1 MADSPLVNAEGVIR
15 VTVFSGGTK
24 LADESQLISLS
35 VTRAVNKVPAA
46 RLVFADGDMP
56 NRKFPLSDAETL
68 TPGTAIRITAG
79 YGDDEQ
85 TIFEGIV
92 VKHSIRISG
101 ENEARLLVECR
112 DKTVKMTVGRKNAT
126 YSKMLD
132 SAVIG
137 NLISTAGLTG
147 DVTATST
154 EHTDL
159 VQYYVSDWDFVLS
172 RAEANGLL
180 VIVTDGKLAV
190 KAPDT
195 SGEPTLEVTYGADLI
210 EFDAEI
216 DARTQFSSAS
226 ASTWSP
232 SEQAEQTATA
242 APPQLNQQGNL
253 DAATL
258 AGVIGLAAFQMQ
270 TGAAIESTALDSWAK
285 ALQVKAGLARIRG
298 KMSFQGSA
306 LAKVGALIKLVGVGA
321 RFSGDVFVGAVTHEI
336 EAGHWITTAEFGV
349 SPAWF
354 TEQHDVMAP
363 AAAGLLPG
371 IGGLHVGKVMKLDED
386 PDGQQRVQVSIPV
399 LGSAA
404 QPVWARLLQF
414 YASSTF
420 GAFFVPELADEVVLG
435 FFDNDPT
442 HPVILG
448 SLYSSNRA
456 PPYALAAENNTK
468 AIVTRCKSKIEF
480 DEEKKVIT
488 VMTPAKNKVVLSDQ
502 DQSILLLDQNNNR
515 VELNPG
521 GITLDSPKDI
531 KVKANGTITLDAVG
545 TISITSQADVKS
557 SGLNVLCE
565 GQVGFTGK
573 GSATA
578 ELSASGETVVRGAM
592 VMIN

>member
-1 MADSPLVNAEGVIR
+1 VADSPLLNAEGVIR

-24 LADESQLISLS
+24 LADESQLISVS
-35 VTRAVNKVPAA
+35 VTRAVNRVPAA
-46 RLVFADGDMP
+46 RLVFVDGDMP
-56 NRKFPLSDAETL
+56 NRKFPLSDADTL

-92 VKHSIRISG
+92 VKHSIRIG
-101 ENEARLLVECR
+101 GDNEARLLVECR

-137 NLISTAGLTG
+137 NLISAAGLTG

-159 VQYYVSDWDFVLS
+159 VQYYVSDWDFVVS

-180 VIVTDGKLAV
+180 VIVTDGALSV

-210 EFDAEI
+210 GFEAEI

-242 APPQLNQQGNL
+242 TPPQLNQQGNL
-253 DAATL
+253 DATTL
-258 AGVIGLAAFQMQ
+258 AGVIGLSAYQMQ
-270 TGAAIESTALDSWAK
+270 TGAAIESTALDTWAK
-285 ALQVKAGLARIRG
+285 AQQVKAGLARIRG

-306 LAKVGALIKLVGVGA
+306 QAKVGALITLVGVGA

-336 EAGHWITTAEFGV
+336 EAGQWITTAEFGV
-349 SPAWF
+349 SPTWF

-371 IGGLHVGKVMKLDED
+371 IGGLHVGKVTKLDED

-414 YASSTF
+414 YASNAF

-448 SLYSSNRA
+448 SLYSSNRV
-456 PPYALAAENNTK
+456 PPYTLTAENNTK
-468 AIVTRCKSKIEF
+468 AIVTRCKAKIEF
-480 DEEKKVIT
+480 DDENKIIT

-502 DQSILLLDQNNNR
+502 DKSILLLDQNNNR
-515 VELNPG
+515 AELNPG

-545 TISITSQADVKS
+545 AISITSQADVKS
-557 SGLNVLCE
+557 AGLNVLCE

>member
-15 VTVFSGGTK
+15 VTVYSGGTQ
-24 LADESQLISLS
+24 LADESQLISLT
-35 VTRAVNKVPAA
+35 VTRCVNKVPAA
-46 RLVFADGDMP
+46 RLVFTDGDMP

-68 TPGTAIRITAG
+68 TPGTSIRITAG

-92 VKHSIRISG
+92 VKHSIRIG
-101 ENEARLLVECR
+101 GHNEAHLLVECR
-112 DKTVKMTVGRKNAT
+112 DKAVKMTVGRKNAT

-132 SAVIG
+132 SAVIS
-137 NLISTAGLTG
+137 NLIAAAGLTA
-147 DVTATST
+147 DVTATAT

-159 VQYYVSDWDFVLS
+159 VQYYVSDWDFMLS

-180 VIVTDGKLAV
+180 VIATDGALSV

-195 SGEPTLEVTYGADLI
+195 AGEPTLEVTYGADLVG
-210 EFDAEI
+210 FDAEI

-232 SEQAEQTATA
+232 NDQAEQTATA
-242 APPQLNQQGNL
+242 TPPQLNQQGNL

-258 AGVIGLAAFQMQ
+258 AAVIGLSSYQLQ
-270 TGAAIESTALDSWAK
+270 TGAAIESTALDTWAK
-285 ALQVKAGLARIRG
+285 AQQIKAGLARIRG
-298 KMSFQGSA
+298 KMTFQGSA
-306 LAKVGALIKLVGVGA
+306 KAKVGTLIKLVGVGT

-336 EAGHWITTAEFGV
+336 EAGQWLTTAEFGV
-349 SPAWF
+349 SPSWF

-371 IGGLHVGKVMKLDED
+371 IGGLHVGKVTKLDAD

-399 LGSAA
+399 LGSTA

-414 YASSTF
+414 YASNAF

-448 SLYSSNRA
+448 SLYSSSRA
-456 PPYALAAENNTK
+456 PPYTLTAENNTK
-468 AIVTRCKSKIEF
+468 ALVTRCKAKIEF
-480 DEEKKVIT
+480 DEQNKVIT

-521 GITLDSPKDI
+521 GITLESPKDI

-545 TISITSQADVKS
+545 AINISSQADVKS
-557 SGLNVLCE
+557 AGLNVLCE

>member
-1 MADSPLVNAEGVIR
+1 MPDSPLVNAEGVIR

-24 LADESQLISLS
+24 LADESQLISVS
-35 VTRAVNKVPAA
+35 VTRAVNRVPTA
-46 RLVFADGDMP
+46 RLVFVDGDMP
-56 NRKFPLSDAETL
+56 NRKFPLSDADTL

-79 YGDDEQ
+79 YGDDEE

-92 VKHSIRISG
+92 VKHSIRIG
-101 ENEARLLVECR
+101 GDNEARLLVECR

-137 NLISTAGLTG
+137 NLISAAGLTG

-159 VQYYVSDWDFVLS
+159 VQYYVSDWDFVVS

-180 VIVTDGKLAV
+180 VIVTDGTLSV

-210 EFDAEI
+210 GFEAEI

-226 ASTWSP
+226 ASTWSL

-242 APPQLNQQGNL
+242 TPPQLNQQGNL
-253 DAATL
+253 DATTL
-258 AGVIGLAAFQMQ
+258 AGVIGLSAYQIQ

-306 LAKVGALIKLVGVGA
+306 QAKVGTLIKLVGVGA

-336 EAGHWITTAEFGV
+336 EAGQWVTTAEFGV
-349 SPAWF
+349 SPTWF

-363 AAAGLLPG
+363 PAAGLLPG
-371 IGGLHVGKVMKLDED
+371 IGGLHVGKVTKLDED

-414 YASSTF
+414 YASNAF

-456 PPYALAAENNTK
+456 PPYTLTAENNTK
-468 AIVTRCKSKIEF
+468 AIVTRCKAKIEF
-480 DEEKKVIT
+480 DDENKVIT

-502 DQSILLLDQNNNR
+502 DKSILLLDQNNNR
-515 VELNPG
+515 AELNPS

-545 TISITSQADVKS
+545 AISITSQADVKS
-557 SGLNVLCE
+557 AGLNVLCE

>member
-1 MADSPLVNAEGVIR
+1 VADSPLVNAEGVIR
-15 VTVFSGGTK
+15 VTVFSGGAK
-24 LADESQLISLS
+24 LADESQLISLT
-35 VTRAVNKVPAA
+35 VTRAVNRVPMA
-46 RLVFADGDMP
+46 RLVFVDGDMP
-56 NRKFPLSDAETL
+56 NRKFPLSDAESL
-68 TPGTAIRITAG
+68 TPGTSIRITAG

-85 TIFEGIV
+85 AIFEGIV
-92 VKHSIRISG
+92 IKHSIQIGG

-112 DKTVKMTVGRKNAT
+112 DKVVKMTVGRKNAT

-132 SAVIG
+132 SAVIS
-137 NLISTAGLTG
+137 NLISAAGLTG
-147 DVTATST
+147 DVTATAT

-159 VQYYVSDWDFVLS
+159 VQYYASDWDFVLS

-180 VIVTDGKLAV
+180 VIATDGALTV

-195 SGEPTLEVTYGADLI
+195 SGEPTLEVTYGADLV
-210 EFDAEI
+210 EFEAEI

-232 SEQAEQTATA
+232 SDQTEQTATA
-242 APPQLNQQGNL
+242 TPPKLNQQGNI

-258 AGVIGLAAFQMQ
+258 AGVIGLSAYQIQ
-270 TGAAIESTALDSWAK
+270 SGAAIESTALDTWAK
-285 ALQVKAGLARIRG
+285 ALQMKAGLARIRG
-298 KMSFQGSA
+298 KMRFQGSA
-306 LAKVGALIKLVGVGA
+306 KAKVGALIKLVGVGT
-321 RFSGDVFVGAVTHEI
+321 RFSGDVFIGAVTHEL

-349 SPAWF
+349 SPAWL

-371 IGGLHVGKVMKLDED
+371 IGGLHVGKVTKLDGD

-399 LGSAA
+399 LGSTA

-414 YASSTF
+414 YASNAI
-420 GAFFVPELADEVVLG
+420 GAFFVPELSDEVVLG

-456 PPYALAAENNTK
+456 PPYTLTAENNTK
-468 AIVTRCKSKIEF
+468 ALVTRCKSKIEF
-480 DEEKKVIT
+480 DEENKVIT
-488 VMTPAKNKVVLSDQ
+488 VITPGKNKIVLSDQ

-515 VELNPG
+515 AELNPG

-531 KVKANGTITLDAVG
+531 KVKANGTITLDAIG
-545 TISITSQADVKS
+545 AINISSQADVKS
-557 SGLNVLCE
+557 TGLNVLCE

>member
-1 MADSPLVNAEGVIR
+1 MPDSPLVNAEGVVR
-15 VTVFSGGTK
+15 VTVFSEGSK
-24 LADESQLISLS
+24 LAAETQLISLT
-35 VTRAVNKVPAA
+35 VTRAINRVPTA

-56 NRKFPLSDAETL
+56 NRKFPLSDAGSL
-68 TPGTAIRITAG
+68 IPGTSVRITAG

-85 TIFEGIV
+85 SIFEGIV
-92 VKHSIRISG
+92 IKHSIRIEG
-101 ENEARLLVECR
+101 ENAAHLLVECR
-112 DKTVKMTVGRKNAT
+112 DKAVKMTVGRKNAT

-137 NLISTAGLTG
+137 NLISAAGLTG
-147 DVTATST
+147 DVTSTST

-159 VQYYVSDWDFVLS
+159 VQYYVSDWDFVVS

-180 VIVTDGKLAV
+180 VIATDGTLAV
-190 KAPDT
+190 KPPET
-195 SGEPTLEVTYGADLI
+195 SGEPTLEVTYGEDLI
-210 EFDAEI
+210 GFDAEM
-216 DARTQFSSAS
+216 DARTQFSSAT
-226 ASTWSP
+226 ASSWSP
-232 SEQAEQTATA
+232 GQQTEQTATA
-242 APPQLNQQGNL
+242 TTPKLNAQGNL
-253 DAATL
+253 DSTTL
-258 AGVIGLAAFQMQ
+258 AGVIGLSSFQIQ
-270 TGAAIESTALDSWAK
+270 TGAAIESTALDTWAK

-298 KMSFQGSA
+298 KMRFQGSA
-306 LAKVGALIKLVGVGA
+306 KAKVGGLIKLVGVGT

-349 SPAWF
+349 SPNWF

-363 AAAGLLPG
+363 PAAGLLPG
-371 IGGLHVGKVMKLDED
+371 IGGLHVGKVTQLDSD
-386 PDGQQRVQVSIPV
+386 PDEQQRVQVSIPV

-404 QPVWARLLQF
+404 QPVWARLAQF
-414 YASSTF
+414 YASSAF
-420 GAFFVPELADEVVLG
+420 GAFFVPEVGDEVVLG

-456 PPYALAAENNTK
+456 PPYTLTAENNTK

-480 DEEKKVIT
+480 DEENKVIT
-488 VMTPAKNKVVLSDQ
+488 VMTPGKNKLVLSDQ
-502 DQSILLLDQNNNR
+502 DKSILLLDQNNNR
-515 VELNPG
+515 AELNPD

-531 KVKANGTITLDAVG
+531 KVKANGTITLDAIG
-545 TISITSQADVKS
+545 AITLTSQADVKS

-578 ELSASGETVVRGAM
+578 ELSASGETVVRGAI

>member
-15 VTVFSGGTK
+15 VTVFSGGAK
-24 LADESQLISLS
+24 LADEAQLISLT
-35 VTRAVNKVPAA
+35 VTRAVNRVPTA
-46 RLVFADGDMP
+46 RLIFADGDMP
-56 NRKFPLSDAETL
+56 NRKFPLSDAESL
-68 TPGTAIRITAG
+68 TPGTSIRITAG

-85 TIFEGIV
+85 AIFEGIV
-92 VKHSIRISG
+92 IKHSIQISG
-101 ENEARLLVECR
+101 ENAARLLVECR
-112 DKTVKMTVGRKNAT
+112 DKVVKMTVGRKNAT

-137 NLISTAGLTG
+137 NLISAAGLTG

-154 EHTDL
+154 EHTNL
-159 VQYYVSDWDFVLS
+159 VQYYASDWDFMLS

-180 VIVTDGKLAV
+180 VIATDGALTV

-210 EFDAEI
+210 EFEAEI

-232 SEQAEQTATA
+232 GDQTEQTATA
-242 APPQLNQQGNL
+242 TPPKLNQQGNI

-258 AGVIGLAAFQMQ
+258 AGVIGLSAYQIQ
-270 TGAAIESTALDSWAK
+270 SGAAIESTSLDTWAK
-285 ALQVKAGLARIRG
+285 ALQMKAGLARIRG
-298 KMSFQGSA
+298 KMRFQGSA
-306 LAKVGALIKLVGVGA
+306 KAKVGALIKLVGVGT
-321 RFSGDVFVGAVTHEI
+321 RFSGDVFVGAVTHEL

-349 SPAWF
+349 SPAWLA
-354 TEQHDVMAP
+354 EQHDVMAP

-371 IGGLHVGKVMKLDED
+371 IGGLHVGKVTKLDGD

-414 YASSTF
+414 YASNAI
-420 GAFFVPELADEVVLG
+420 GAFFVPELSDEVVLG

-456 PPYALAAENNTK
+456 PPYTLTAENNTK
-468 AIVTRCKSKIEF
+468 ALVTRCKSKIEF
-480 DEEKKVIT
+480 DEENKVIT
-488 VMTPAKNKVVLSDQ
+488 VITPGKNKIVLSDQ

-515 VELNPG
+515 AELNPG

-545 TISITSQADVKS
+545 AINISSQADVKS
-557 SGLNVLCE
+557 TGLNVLCE

>member
-1 MADSPLVNAEGVIR
+1 VPDSPLLNAEGVVR

-24 LADESQLISLS
+24 LADESQLISLT
-35 VTRAVNKVPAA
+35 VTRAVNRVPAA

-68 TPGTAIRITAG
+68 TPGTSIRISAG

-92 VKHSIRISG
+92 VKHSIHIGR

-112 DKTVKMTVGRKNAT
+112 DKAVKMTVGRKNAT

-137 NLISTAGLTG
+137 NLISAAGLTG
-147 DVTATST
+147 EVTATST

-180 VIVTDGKLAV
+180 VIVTDGKLTV
-190 KAPDT
+190 KAPDI
-195 SGEPTLEVTYGADLI
+195 SAEPTLEVTYGADLI
-210 EFDAEI
+210 DFEAEI

-232 SEQAEQTATA
+232 GEQTEQTATA
-242 APPQLNQQGNL
+242 TPPQLNQQGNL

-258 AGVIGLAAFQMQ
+258 ARVIGLSSYQMQ
-270 TGAAIESTALDSWAK
+270 TGAAIESTALDTWAK
-285 ALQVKAGLARIRG
+285 ALQVKAGLARVRG

-306 LAKVGALIKLVGVGA
+306 QAKVGTLIKLVGVGA

-336 EAGHWITTAEFGV
+336 ETGQWTTTAEFGV
-349 SPAWF
+349 SPSWF

-371 IGGLHVGKVMKLDED
+371 IGGLHVGKVTKLDED

-414 YASSTF
+414 YASNAF

-480 DEEKKVIT
+480 DEQNKVIT
-488 VMTPAKNKVVLSDQ
+488 LMTPGKNKVVLSDQ
-502 DQSILLLDQNNNR
+502 DQSIVLLDQNNNR
-515 VELNPG
+515 AELNPG

-545 TISITSQADVKS
+545 AINISSQADVKS
-557 SGLNVLCE
+557 TGLNVLCE

>member
-15 VTVFSGGTK
+15 VTVFSGGAK
-24 LADESQLISLS
+24 LADESQLISLT
-35 VTRAVNKVPAA
+35 VTRAVNRVPTA
-46 RLVFADGDMP
+46 RLVFVDGDMP
-56 NRKFPLSDAETL
+56 NRKFPLSDAENL
-68 TPGTAIRITAG
+68 TPGTTIRIAAG

-85 TIFEGIV
+85 TLFEGMV
-92 VKHSIRISG
+92 VKHSIRIGSG
-101 ENEARLLVECR
+101 NEARLLVECR
-112 DKTVKMTVGRKNAT
+112 DKAVKMTVGRKNAT

-132 SAVIG
+132 SAVIS
-137 NLISTAGLTG
+137 NLISAAGLTA

-159 VQYYVSDWDFVLS
+159 VQYYVTDWDFVLA

-180 VIVTDGKLAV
+180 VIATDGALAV

-195 SGEPTLEVTYGADLI
+195 SGEPVLEVTYGGDLI
-210 EFDAEI
+210 GFEAEI

-232 SEQAEQTATA
+232 GEQTEQTATA
-242 APPQLNQQGNL
+242 TPPQLNQQGNL
-253 DAATL
+253 NAATL
-258 AGVIGLAAFQMQ
+258 AGVIGLSSYQMQ
-270 TGAAIESTALDSWAK
+270 TGAAIEQSALDTWVK
-285 ALQVKAGLARIRG
+285 ALQLKAGLARIRG

-306 LAKVGALIKLVGVGA
+306 KAKVGALIKLVGVGT
-321 RFSGDVFVGAVTHEI
+321 RFSGDVFIGAVTHEI

-349 SPAWF
+349 SPNWF

-371 IGGLHVGKVMKLDED
+371 IGGLHVGKVTKLDGD

-399 LGSAA
+399 LGSSA

-414 YASSTF
+414 YASNAV

-456 PPYALAAENNTK
+456 PPYTLAAENNTK
-468 AIVTRCKSKIEF
+468 AIVTRCKAKIEF
-480 DEEKKVIT
+480 DEENKVIT
-488 VMTPAKNKVVLSDQ
+488 VMTPGKNKIVLSDQ
-502 DQSILLLDQNNNR
+502 DKSILLLDQNNNR
-515 VELNPG
+515 AELNPG

-545 TISITSQADVKS
+545 AISISSQADVKS
-557 SGLNVLCE
+557 TGLNVVCE

>member
-15 VTVFSGGTK
+15 VTVFSGGAK
-24 LADESQLISLS
+24 LADESQLISLT
-35 VTRAVNKVPAA
+35 VTRAVNRVPTA
-46 RLVFADGDMP
+46 RLVFVDGDMP
-56 NRKFPLSDAETL
+56 NRKFPLSDAESL
-68 TPGTAIRITAG
+68 TPGTSIRITAG

-85 TIFEGIV
+85 TIFAGIV
-92 VKHSIRISG
+92 IKHSIQISG

-112 DKTVKMTVGRKNAT
+112 DKVVKMTVGRKNAT

-132 SAVIG
+132 SAVIS
-137 NLISTAGLTG
+137 NLISAAGLTG

-159 VQYYVSDWDFVLS
+159 VQYYASDWDFMLS

-180 VIVTDGKLAV
+180 VIATEGALAV

-195 SGEPTLEVTYGADLI
+195 SGEPTLEVTYGADLV
-210 EFDAEI
+210 EFEAEI

-232 SEQAEQTATA
+232 GDQAEQTATA
-242 APPQLNQQGNL
+242 TPPKLNQQGNL

-258 AGVIGLAAFQMQ
+258 AGVIGLSAYQIQ
-270 TGAAIESTALDSWAK
+270 SGAAIESTALDTWAK

-298 KMSFQGSA
+298 KMRFQGSA
-306 LAKVGALIKLVGVGA
+306 KAKVGALIKLVGVGT
-321 RFSGDVFVGAVTHEI
+321 RFSGDVFVGSVTHEI

-349 SPAWF
+349 SPAWL

-371 IGGLHVGKVMKLDED
+371 IGGLHVGKVTKLDGD

-399 LGSAA
+399 LGSTA

-414 YASSTF
+414 YASNAV
-420 GAFFVPELADEVVLG
+420 GAFFVPELSDEVVLG
-435 FFDNDPT
+435 FFDSDPT

-456 PPYALAAENNTK
+456 PPYTLTAENNTK
-468 AIVTRCKSKIEF
+468 ALVTRCKSKIEF
-480 DEEKKVIT
+480 DEENKVIT
-488 VMTPAKNKVVLSDQ
+488 VITPGKNKIVLSDQ

-515 VELNPG
+515 AELNPG

-531 KVKANGTITLDAVG
+531 KVKANGTITLDAIG
-545 TISITSQADVKS
+545 AINISSQADVKS
-557 SGLNVLCE
+557 TGLNVLCE

>member
-1 MADSPLVNAEGVIR
+1 VPDSPLVNAEGVVRI
-15 VTVFSGGTK
+15 TVFSGGSK
-24 LADESQLISLS
+24 LAAEAQLISLT
-35 VTRAVNKVPAA
+35 VTRAVNRVPTA

-56 NRKFPLSDAETL
+56 NRKFPLSDAATL
-68 TPGTAIRITAG
+68 TPGSSVRITAG
-79 YGDDEQ
+79 YGDAEQ
-85 TIFEGIV
+85 QIFEGIV
-92 VKHSIRISG
+92 IKHSIRIEG

-112 DKTVKMTVGRKNAT
+112 DKAVKMTVGRKNAT

-137 NLISTAGLTG
+137 NLISAAGLTG
-147 DVTATST
+147 DVSSTST

-159 VQYYVSDWDFVLS
+159 VQYYVSDWDFVVS

-180 VIVTDGKLAV
+180 VIATDGKLTV
-190 KAPDT
+190 KAPET
-195 SGEPTLEVTYGADLI
+195 SSEPTLEVTYGDDLI
-210 EFDAEI
+210 GFEAEM
-216 DARTQFSSAS
+216 DARTQFSSAT
-226 ASTWSP
+226 ASSWSP
-232 SEQAEQTATA
+232 GEQAEQTATA
-242 APPQLNQQGNL
+242 PPPKLNQQGNL

-258 AGVIGLAAFQMQ
+258 AGVIGLSSLQLQ

-298 KMSFQGSA
+298 KMRFQGSA
-306 LAKVGALIKLVGVGA
+306 KAKVGGLITLVGVGT

-349 SPAWF
+349 SPNWF

-371 IGGLHVGKVMKLDED
+371 IGGLHVGKVTQLDSD
-386 PDGQQRVQVSIPV
+386 PDAQQRVQVSIPV

-404 QPVWARLLQF
+404 QPVWARLVQF
-414 YASSTF
+414 YASNAF
-420 GAFFVPELADEVVLG
+420 GAFFVPEVGDEVVLG

-456 PPYALAAENNTK
+456 PPYALTAENNTK
-468 AIVTRCKSKIEF
+468 AIVTRCKAKIEF
-480 DEEKKVIT
+480 DEENKVIT
-488 VMTPAKNKVVLSDQ
+488 VTTPGKNKVVLSDQ

-515 VELNPG
+515 AELNPG

-531 KVKANGTITLDAVG
+531 KVKANGTITLDAMG
-545 TISITSQADVKS
+545 AITITSQADVKS
-557 SGLNVLCE
+557 TGLNVSCE

-578 ELSASGETVVRGAM
+578 ELSASGETVVRGAV

>member
-1 MADSPLVNAEGVIR
+1 VADSPLVNAEGVIR

-24 LADESQLISLS
+24 LADESQLISVS
-35 VTRAVNKVPAA
+35 VTRAVNRVPTA
-46 RLVFADGDMP
+46 RLVFVDGDMP
-56 NRKFPLSDAETL
+56 NRKFPLSDADTL

-92 VKHSIRISG
+92 VKHSIRIG
-101 ENEARLLVECR
+101 GDNEARLLVECR
-112 DKTVKMTVGRKNAT
+112 DKAVKMTVGRKNAT

-137 NLISTAGLTG
+137 NLISAAGLTG

-159 VQYYVSDWDFVLS
+159 VQYYVSDWDFVVS

-180 VIVTDGKLAV
+180 VIVTDGALSV

-226 ASTWSP
+226 ASTWSL
-232 SEQAEQTATA
+232 SDQTEQTATA
-242 APPQLNQQGNL
+242 TPPQLNQQGNL
-253 DAATL
+253 DATTL
-258 AGVIGLAAFQMQ
+258 AGVIGLSAYQIQ

-306 LAKVGALIKLVGVGA
+306 QAKVGALIKLVGVGA

-336 EAGHWITTAEFGV
+336 ETGQWITTAEFGV
-349 SPAWF
+349 SPNWF

-371 IGGLHVGKVMKLDED
+371 IGGLHVGKVTKLDED

-404 QPVWARLLQF
+404 RPVWARLLQF
-414 YASSTF
+414 YASNAF

-456 PPYALAAENNTK
+456 PPYTLTAENNTK
-468 AIVTRCKSKIEF
+468 AIVTRCKAKIEF
-480 DEEKKVIT
+480 DDENKVIT
-488 VMTPAKNKVVLSDQ
+488 VMTPAKNKIVLSDQ
-502 DQSILLLDQNNNR
+502 DKSILLLDQNNNR
-515 VELNPG
+515 AELNPS

-545 TISITSQADVKS
+545 AISITSQADVKS
-557 SGLNVLCE
+557 TGLNVLCE

>member
-1 MADSPLVNAEGVIR
+1 MADSPLLNAEGVIR

-24 LADESQLISLS
+24 LADESQLISVS
-35 VTRAVNKVPAA
+35 VTRAVNRVPTA
-46 RLVFADGDMP
+46 RLVFTDGDMP
-56 NRKFPLSDAETL
+56 NRKFPLSDADTL

-85 TIFEGIV
+85 AIFEGIV
-92 VKHSIRISG
+92 VKHSIRIG
-101 ENEARLLVECR
+101 GGNEARLLVECR
-112 DKTVKMTVGRKNAT
+112 DKAVKMTVGRKNAT

-137 NLISTAGLTG
+137 NLISAAGLTG

-159 VQYYVSDWDFVLS
+159 VQYYVSDWDFVVS

-180 VIVTDGKLAV
+180 VIVTDGALSV

-210 EFDAEI
+210 GFEAEI

-226 ASTWSP
+226 ASTWSL
-232 SEQAEQTATA
+232 SDQTEQTATA
-242 APPQLNQQGNL
+242 TPPQLNQQGNL
-253 DAATL
+253 DATTL
-258 AGVIGLAAFQMQ
+258 AGVIGLSAYQIQ

-306 LAKVGALIKLVGVGA
+306 QAKVGALIKLVGVGA

-336 EAGHWITTAEFGV
+336 EAGQWITTAEFGL
-349 SPAWF
+349 SPTWF

-363 AAAGLLPG
+363 PAAGLLPG
-371 IGGLHVGKVMKLDED
+371 IGGLHVGKVTKLDED

-414 YASSTF
+414 YASNAF

-456 PPYALAAENNTK
+456 PPYTLTAENNTK
-468 AIVTRCKSKIEF
+468 AIVTRCKAKIEF
-480 DEEKKVIT
+480 DDENKVIT

-502 DQSILLLDQNNNR
+502 DKSILLLDQNNNR
-515 VELNPG
+515 AELNPS

-545 TISITSQADVKS
+545 AISITSQADVKS
-557 SGLNVLCE
+557 AGLNVLCE

>member
-1 MADSPLVNAEGVIR
+1 VADSPLLNAEGVIR

-24 LADESQLISLS
+24 LADESQLISVS
-35 VTRAVNKVPAA
+35 VTRAVNRVPAA
-46 RLVFADGDMP
+46 RLVFVDGDMP
-56 NRKFPLSDAETL
+56 NRKFPLSDADTL

-92 VKHSIRISG
+92 VKHSIRIG
-101 ENEARLLVECR
+101 GDNEARLLVECR

-137 NLISTAGLTG
+137 NLISAAGLTG

-159 VQYYVSDWDFVLS
+159 VQYYVSDWDFVVS

-180 VIVTDGKLAV
+180 VIVTDGALSV

-210 EFDAEI
+210 GFEAEI

-242 APPQLNQQGNL
+242 TPPQLNQQGNL
-253 DAATL
+253 DATTL
-258 AGVIGLAAFQMQ
+258 AGVIGLSAYQIQ

-285 ALQVKAGLARIRG
+285 ALQMKAGLARIRG

-306 LAKVGALIKLVGVGA
+306 QAKVGALIKLVGVGA

-336 EAGHWITTAEFGV
+336 ESGQWVTTAEFGV
-349 SPAWF
+349 SPTWF

-371 IGGLHVGKVMKLDED
+371 IGGLHVGKVTKLDED

-414 YASSTF
+414 YASNAF

-456 PPYALAAENNTK
+456 PPYTLTAENNTK
-468 AIVTRCKSKIEF
+468 AIVTRCKAKIEF
-480 DEEKKVIT
+480 DDENKIIT

-502 DQSILLLDQNNNR
+502 DKSILLLDQNNNR
-515 VELNPG
+515 AELNPG

-545 TISITSQADVKS
+545 AISITSQADVKS
-557 SGLNVLCE
+557 AGLNVLCE

>member
-1 MADSPLVNAEGVIR
+1 MADSPLLNAEGVIR

-24 LADESQLISLS
+24 LADESQLISVS
-35 VTRAVNKVPAA
+35 VTRAVNRVPTA
-46 RLVFADGDMP
+46 RLVFTDGDMP
-56 NRKFPLSDAETL
+56 NRKFPLSDADTL

-92 VKHSIRISG
+92 VKHSIRIG
-101 ENEARLLVECR
+101 GDNEARLLVECR
-112 DKTVKMTVGRKNAT
+112 DKAVKMTVGRKNAT

-137 NLISTAGLTG
+137 NLISAAGLTG

-159 VQYYVSDWDFVLS
+159 VQYYVSDWDFVVS

-180 VIVTDGKLAV
+180 VIVTDGALSV

-210 EFDAEI
+210 GFEAEI

-226 ASTWSP
+226 ASTWSL
-232 SEQAEQTATA
+232 SDQTEQTATA
-242 APPQLNQQGNL
+242 TPPQLNQQGNL
-253 DAATL
+253 DATTL
-258 AGVIGLAAFQMQ
+258 AGVIGLSAYQIQ

-306 LAKVGALIKLVGVGA
+306 QAKVGALIKLVGVGA

-336 EAGHWITTAEFGV
+336 EAGQWITTAEFGL
-349 SPAWF
+349 SPTWF

-363 AAAGLLPG
+363 PAAGLLPG
-371 IGGLHVGKVMKLDED
+371 IGGLHVGKVTKLDED

-414 YASSTF
+414 YASNAF

-456 PPYALAAENNTK
+456 PPYTLTAENNTK
-468 AIVTRCKSKIEF
+468 AIVTRCKAKIEF
-480 DEEKKVIT
+480 DDENKIIT

-502 DQSILLLDQNNNR
+502 DKSILLLDQNNNR
-515 VELNPG
+515 AELNPS

-545 TISITSQADVKS
+545 AISITSQADVKS
-557 SGLNVLCE
+557 AGLNVLCE

>member
-1 MADSPLVNAEGVIR
+1 MPDSPLVNAEGVIR

-24 LADESQLISLS
+24 LADESLLISLN
-35 VTRAVNKVPAA
+35 VTRAVNRVPTA

-56 NRKFPLSDAETL
+56 NRKFPLSDADTL

-92 VKHSIRISG
+92 VKHSIRIDG

-137 NLISTAGLTG
+137 NLISAAGLTG

-159 VQYYVSDWDFVLS
+159 VQYYVSDWDFVVS

-180 VIVTDGKLAV
+180 VIVTDGALSV

-210 EFDAEI
+210 GFEAEI

-226 ASTWSP
+226 ASTWSL
-232 SEQAEQTATA
+232 SDQTEQTATA
-242 APPQLNQQGNL
+242 TPPQLNQQGNL

-258 AGVIGLAAFQMQ
+258 AGVIGLSAYQIQ
-270 TGAAIESTALDSWAK
+270 TGAAIESTALDTWAK

-306 LAKVGALIKLVGVGA
+306 QAKVGALIKLVGVGA

-336 EAGHWITTAEFGV
+336 EAGQWITTAEFGL
-349 SPAWF
+349 SPTWF

-363 AAAGLLPG
+363 PAAGLLPG
-371 IGGLHVGKVMKLDED
+371 IGGLHVGKVIKLDED

-414 YASSTF
+414 YASNAF

-456 PPYALAAENNTK
+456 PPYTLTAENNTK
-468 AIVTRCKSKIEF
+468 AIVTRCKAKIEF
-480 DEEKKVIT
+480 DDENKVIT

-502 DQSILLLDQNNNR
+502 DKSILLLDQNNNR
-515 VELNPG
+515 AELNPS

-557 SGLNVLCE
+557 AGLNVVCE

>member
-15 VTVFSGGTK
+15 VTVFSGGAK
-24 LADESQLISLS
+24 LADESQLISLT
-35 VTRAVNKVPAA
+35 VTRAVNRVPMA
-46 RLVFADGDMP
+46 RLVFVDGDMP
-56 NRKFPLSDAETL
+56 NRKFPLSDAESL
-68 TPGTAIRITAG
+68 TPGTSIRITAG

-85 TIFEGIV
+85 AIFEGIV
-92 VKHSIRISG
+92 IKHSIQIGG

-112 DKTVKMTVGRKNAT
+112 DKVVKMTVGRKNAT

-132 SAVIG
+132 SAVIS
-137 NLISTAGLTG
+137 NLISAAGLTG
-147 DVTATST
+147 DVTATAT

-159 VQYYVSDWDFVLS
+159 VQYYASDWDFVLS

-180 VIVTDGKLAV
+180 VIATDGALTV

-195 SGEPTLEVTYGADLI
+195 SGEPTLEVTYGADLV
-210 EFDAEI
+210 EFEAEI

-232 SEQAEQTATA
+232 SDQTEQTATA
-242 APPQLNQQGNL
+242 TPPKLNQQGNI

-258 AGVIGLAAFQMQ
+258 AGVIGLSAYQIQ
-270 TGAAIESTALDSWAK
+270 SGAAIESTALDTWAK
-285 ALQVKAGLARIRG
+285 ALQMKAGLARIRG
-298 KMSFQGSA
+298 KMRFQGSA
-306 LAKVGALIKLVGVGA
+306 KAKVGALIKLVGVGT
-321 RFSGDVFVGAVTHEI
+321 RFSGDVFIGAVTHEL

-349 SPAWF
+349 SPAWL

-371 IGGLHVGKVMKLDED
+371 IGGLHVGKVTKLDGD

-399 LGSAA
+399 LGSTA

-414 YASSTF
+414 YASNAI
-420 GAFFVPELADEVVLG
+420 GAFFVPELSDEVVLG

-456 PPYALAAENNTK
+456 PPYTLTAENNTK
-468 AIVTRCKSKIEF
+468 ALVTRCKSKIEF
-480 DEEKKVIT
+480 DEENKVIT
-488 VMTPAKNKVVLSDQ
+488 VITPGKNKIVLSDQ

-515 VELNPG
+515 AELNPG

-531 KVKANGTITLDAVG
+531 KVKANGTITLDAIG
-545 TISITSQADVKS
+545 AINISSQANVKS
-557 SGLNVLCE
+557 TGLNVLCE

>member
-1 MADSPLVNAEGVIR
+1 MPDSPLVNAEGVIR

-24 LADESQLISLS
+24 LADEGQLISLT
-35 VTRAVNKVPAA
+35 VTRAVNRVPAA

-56 NRKFPLSDAETL
+56 NRKFPLSDAQTL

-92 VKHSIRISG
+92 VKHSIRIGG
-101 ENEARLLVECR
+101 ENDARLLVECR
-112 DKTVKMTVGRKNAT
+112 DKVVKMTVGRKNAT

-137 NLISTAGLTG
+137 NLISAAGLTG
-147 DVTATST
+147 DVTSTST

-159 VQYYVSDWDFVLS
+159 VQYYVSDWDFVVA

-180 VIVTDGKLAV
+180 VIATDGNLTV
-190 KAPDT
+190 KAPNT
-195 SGEPTLEVTYGADLI
+195 SEEPALEVTYGADLI
-210 EFDAEI
+210 GFEAEI

-226 ASTWSP
+226 ASTWNP
-232 SEQAEQTATA
+232 SDQTEQTATA
-242 APPQLNQQGNL
+242 TPPQLNQQGNL

-258 AGVIGLAAFQMQ
+258 AGVIGLSSYQMQ
-270 TGAAIESTALDSWAK
+270 TGAAIESTALDTWAK
-285 ALQVKAGLARIRG
+285 ALQLKAGLARVRG

-306 LAKVGALIKLVGVGA
+306 LAKVGTLIRVVGVGT

-336 EAGHWITTAEFGV
+336 EAGHWTTTAEFGV
-349 SPAWF
+349 SPSWF

-371 IGGLHVGKVMKLDED
+371 IGGLHVGKVTKLDED

-414 YASSTF
+414 YASSAF

-456 PPYALAAENNTK
+456 PPYTLTAENNTK

-480 DEEKKVIT
+480 DEENKVIT
-488 VMTPAKNKVVLSDQ
+488 VMTPGKNKVVLSDQ
-502 DQSILLLDQNNNR
+502 DKSILLLDQNNNR
-515 VELNPG
+515 AELNPE
-521 GITLDSPKDI
+521 GITLESPKNI
-531 KVKANGTITLDAVG
+531 KLKANGTITLDAVG
-545 TISITSQADVKS
+545 AIDISSQADVKS
-557 SGLNVLCE
+557 TGLNVLCE

>member
-1 MADSPLVNAEGVIR
+1 MADSPLLNAEGVIR

-24 LADESQLISLS
+24 LADESQLISVS
-35 VTRAVNKVPAA
+35 VTRAVNRVPTA
-46 RLVFADGDMP
+46 RLVFTDGDMP
-56 NRKFPLSDAETL
+56 NRKFPLSDADTL

-85 TIFEGIV
+85 AIFEGIV
-92 VKHSIRISG
+92 VKHSIRIG
-101 ENEARLLVECR
+101 GGNEARLLVECR
-112 DKTVKMTVGRKNAT
+112 DKAVKMTVGRKNAT

-137 NLISTAGLTG
+137 NLISAAGLTG

-159 VQYYVSDWDFVLS
+159 VQYYVSDWDFVVS

-180 VIVTDGKLAV
+180 VIVTDGALSV

-210 EFDAEI
+210 GFEAEI

-226 ASTWSP
+226 ASTWSL
-232 SEQAEQTATA
+232 SDQTEQTATA
-242 APPQLNQQGNL
+242 TPPQLNQQGNL
-253 DAATL
+253 DATTL
-258 AGVIGLAAFQMQ
+258 AGVIGLSAYQIQ

-306 LAKVGALIKLVGVGA
+306 QAKVGALIKLVGVGA

-336 EAGHWITTAEFGV
+336 EAGQWITTAEFGL
-349 SPAWF
+349 SPTWF

-363 AAAGLLPG
+363 PAAGLLPG
-371 IGGLHVGKVMKLDED
+371 IGGLHVGKVTKLDED

-414 YASSTF
+414 YASNAF

-448 SLYSSNRA
+448 SLYSSNRV
-456 PPYALAAENNTK
+456 PPYTLTAENNTK
-468 AIVTRCKSKIEF
+468 AIVTRCKAKIEF
-480 DEEKKVIT
+480 DDENKIIT

-502 DQSILLLDQNNNR
+502 DKSILLLDQNNNR
-515 VELNPG
+515 AELNPS

-545 TISITSQADVKS
+545 AISITSQADVKS
-557 SGLNVLCE
+557 AGLNVLCE

>member
-1 MADSPLVNAEGVIR
+1 
-15 VTVFSGGTK
+15 VT
-24 LADESQLISLS
+24 
-35 VTRAVNKVPAA
+35 
-46 RLVFADGDMP
+46 
-56 NRKFPLSDAETL
+56 
-68 TPGTAIRITAG
+68 
-79 YGDDEQ
+79 
-85 TIFEGIV
+85 
-92 VKHSIRISG
+92 
-101 ENEARLLVECR
+101 
-112 DKTVKMTVGRKNAT
+112 MTVGRKNAT

-137 NLISTAGLTG
+137 NLISAAGLTG
-147 DVTATST
+147 EVTATST

-180 VIVTDGKLAV
+180 VIVTDGKLTV
-190 KAPDT
+190 KAPDI
-195 SGEPTLEVTYGADLI
+195 SAEPTLEVTYGADLI
-210 EFDAEI
+210 DFEAEI

-232 SEQAEQTATA
+232 GEQTEQTATA
-242 APPQLNQQGNL
+242 TPPQLNQQGNL

-258 AGVIGLAAFQMQ
+258 ARVIGLSSYQMQ
-270 TGAAIESTALDSWAK
+270 TGAAIESTALDTWAK
-285 ALQVKAGLARIRG
+285 ALQVKAGLARVRG

-306 LAKVGALIKLVGVGA
+306 QAKVGTLIKLVGVGA

-336 EAGHWITTAEFGV
+336 ETGQWTTTAEFGV
-349 SPAWF
+349 SPSWF

-371 IGGLHVGKVMKLDED
+371 IGGLHIGKVTKLDED

-414 YASSTF
+414 YASNAF

-480 DEEKKVIT
+480 DEQNKVIT
-488 VMTPAKNKVVLSDQ
+488 LMTPGKNKVVLSDQ
-502 DQSILLLDQNNNR
+502 DQSIVLLDQNNNR
-515 VELNPG
+515 AELNPG

-545 TISITSQADVKS
+545 AISISSQADVKS
-557 SGLNVLCE
+557 TGLNVLCE

>member
-1 MADSPLVNAEGVIR
+1 MPDSPLVNAEGVIR

-24 LADESQLISLS
+24 LADESLLISLN
-35 VTRAVNKVPAA
+35 VTRAVNRVPTA

-56 NRKFPLSDAETL
+56 NRKFPLSDADTL

-92 VKHSIRISG
+92 VKHSIRIDG

-137 NLISTAGLTG
+137 NLISAAGLTG

-159 VQYYVSDWDFVLS
+159 VQYYVSDWDFVVS

-180 VIVTDGKLAV
+180 VIVTDGALSV

-210 EFDAEI
+210 GFEAEI

-226 ASTWSP
+226 ASTWSL
-232 SEQAEQTATA
+232 SDQTEQTATA
-242 APPQLNQQGNL
+242 TPPQLNQQGNL

-258 AGVIGLAAFQMQ
+258 AGVIGLSAYQIQ
-270 TGAAIESTALDSWAK
+270 TGAAIESTALDTWAK

-306 LAKVGALIKLVGVGA
+306 QAKVGALIKLVGVGA

-336 EAGHWITTAEFGV
+336 EAGQWITTAEFGL
-349 SPAWF
+349 SPTWF

-363 AAAGLLPG
+363 PAAGLLPG
-371 IGGLHVGKVMKLDED
+371 IGGLHVGKVTKLDED

-414 YASSTF
+414 YASNAF

-456 PPYALAAENNTK
+456 PPYTLTAENNTK
-468 AIVTRCKSKIEF
+468 AIVTRCKAKIEF
-480 DEEKKVIT
+480 DDENKVIT
-488 VMTPAKNKVVLSDQ
+488 VMTPAKNKIVLSDQ
-502 DQSILLLDQNNNR
+502 DKSILLLDQNNNR
-515 VELNPG
+515 AELNPS

-557 SGLNVLCE
+557 AGLNVVCE

>member
-15 VTVFSGGTK
+15 VTVFSGGAK
-24 LADESQLISLS
+24 LADESQLISLT
-35 VTRAVNKVPAA
+35 VTRAVNRVPTA
-46 RLVFADGDMP
+46 RLVFVDGDMP
-56 NRKFPLSDAETL
+56 NRKFPLSDAENL
-68 TPGTAIRITAG
+68 TPGTAIRIAAG

-85 TIFEGIV
+85 TLFEGMV
-92 VKHSIRISG
+92 VKHSIRIGSG
-101 ENEARLLVECR
+101 NEARLLVECR
-112 DKTVKMTVGRKNAT
+112 DKAVKMTVGRKNAT

-132 SAVIG
+132 SAVIS
-137 NLISTAGLTG
+137 NLISAAGLTA

-159 VQYYVSDWDFVLS
+159 VQYYVTDWDFVLA

-180 VIVTDGKLAV
+180 VIATDGALAV

-195 SGEPTLEVTYGADLI
+195 SGEPVLEVTYGGDLI
-210 EFDAEI
+210 GFEAEI

-232 SEQAEQTATA
+232 GEQTEQTATA
-242 APPQLNQQGNL
+242 TPPQLNQQGNL
-253 DAATL
+253 NAATL
-258 AGVIGLAAFQMQ
+258 AGVIGLSSYQMQ
-270 TGAAIESTALDSWAK
+270 TGAAIEQSALDTWVK
-285 ALQVKAGLARIRG
+285 ALQLKAGLARIRG

-306 LAKVGALIKLVGVGA
+306 KAKVGALIKLVGVGT
-321 RFSGDVFVGAVTHEI
+321 RFSGDVFIGAVTHEI

-349 SPAWF
+349 SPNWF

-371 IGGLHVGKVMKLDED
+371 IGGLHVGKVTKLDGD

-399 LGSAA
+399 LGSSA

-414 YASSTF
+414 YASNAV

-456 PPYALAAENNTK
+456 PPYTLAAENNTK
-468 AIVTRCKSKIEF
+468 AIVTRCKAKIEF
-480 DEEKKVIT
+480 DEENKVIT
-488 VMTPAKNKVVLSDQ
+488 VMTPGKNKIVLSDQ
-502 DQSILLLDQNNNR
+502 DKSILLLDQNNNR
-515 VELNPG
+515 AELNPG

-545 TISITSQADVKS
+545 AISISSQADVKS
-557 SGLNVLCE
+557 TGLNVVCE

>member
-1 MADSPLVNAEGVIR
+1 MPDSPLVNAEGVIR

-24 LADESQLISLS
+24 LADESLLISLN
-35 VTRAVNKVPAA
+35 VTRAINRVPTA

-56 NRKFPLSDAETL
+56 NRKFPLSDADTL

-92 VKHSIRISG
+92 VKHSIRIDG

-137 NLISTAGLTG
+137 NLISAAGLTG

-159 VQYYVSDWDFVLS
+159 VQYYVSDWDFVVS

-180 VIVTDGKLAV
+180 VIVTDGALSV

-210 EFDAEI
+210 GFEAEI

-226 ASTWSP
+226 ASTWSL
-232 SEQAEQTATA
+232 SDQTEQTATA
-242 APPQLNQQGNL
+242 TPLQLNQQGNL

-258 AGVIGLAAFQMQ
+258 AGVIGLSAYQIQ
-270 TGAAIESTALDSWAK
+270 TGAAIESTALDTWAK

-306 LAKVGALIKLVGVGA
+306 QAKVGALIKLVGVGA

-336 EAGHWITTAEFGV
+336 EVGQWITTAEFGL
-349 SPAWF
+349 SPTWF

-363 AAAGLLPG
+363 PAAGLLPG
-371 IGGLHVGKVMKLDED
+371 IGGLHVGKVTKLDED

-414 YASSTF
+414 YASNAF

-456 PPYALAAENNTK
+456 PPYTLTAENNTK
-468 AIVTRCKSKIEF
+468 AIVTRCKAKIEF
-480 DEEKKVIT
+480 DDENKVIT

-502 DQSILLLDQNNNR
+502 DKSILLLDQNNNR
-515 VELNPG
+515 AELNPS

-557 SGLNVLCE
+557 AGLNVVCE

>member
-15 VTVFSGGTK
+15 VTVFSGGAK
-24 LADESQLISLS
+24 LADEAQLISLT
-35 VTRAVNKVPAA
+35 VTRAVNRVPTA
-46 RLVFADGDMP
+46 RLIFADGDMP
-56 NRKFPLSDAETL
+56 NRKFPLSDAESL
-68 TPGTAIRITAG
+68 TPGTSIRITAG

-85 TIFEGIV
+85 AIFEGIV
-92 VKHSIRISG
+92 IKHSIQISG
-101 ENEARLLVECR
+101 ENAARLSVECR
-112 DKTVKMTVGRKNAT
+112 DKVVKMTVGRKNAT

-132 SAVIG
+132 SAVIA
-137 NLISTAGLTG
+137 NLISAAGLTG

-154 EHTDL
+154 EHTNL
-159 VQYYVSDWDFVLS
+159 VQYYASDWDFMLS

-180 VIVTDGKLAV
+180 VIATDGALTV

-210 EFDAEI
+210 EFEAEI
-216 DARTQFSSAS
+216 DARTQFSSTS

-232 SEQAEQTATA
+232 GDQTEQTATA
-242 APPQLNQQGNL
+242 TPPKLNQQGNI
-253 DAATL
+253 DATTL
-258 AGVIGLAAFQMQ
+258 AGVIGLSAYQIQ
-270 TGAAIESTALDSWAK
+270 SGAAIESTSLDAWAK

-298 KMSFQGSA
+298 KMRFQGSA
-306 LAKVGALIKLVGVGA
+306 KAKVGALIKLVGVGT

-349 SPAWF
+349 SPAWL

-371 IGGLHVGKVMKLDED
+371 IGGLHVGKVTKLDGD

-399 LGSAA
+399 LGSTA

-414 YASSTF
+414 YASNAV
-420 GAFFVPELADEVVLG
+420 GAFFVPELSDEVLLG

-456 PPYALAAENNTK
+456 PPYALTAENNTK
-468 AIVTRCKSKIEF
+468 ALVTRCKSKIEF
-480 DEEKKVIT
+480 DEENKVIT
-488 VMTPAKNKVVLSDQ
+488 VITPGKNKIVLSDQ

-515 VELNPG
+515 AELNPG

-545 TISITSQADVKS
+545 AITLSSQADVKS
-557 SGLNVLCE
+557 TGLNVLCE

>member
-1 MADSPLVNAEGVIR
+1 VADSPLVNAEGVIG
-15 VTVFSGGTK
+15 VTIFSDGTK
-24 LADESQLISLS
+24 LADESQLISLT
-35 VTRAVNKVPAA
+35 VTRAVNRVPAA
-46 RLVFADGDMP
+46 RLVFSDGDMP
-56 NRKFPLSDAETL
+56 NRKFPLSDAESL
-68 TPGTAIRITAG
+68 TPGTPIRIAAG
-79 YGDDEQ
+79 YGDDVQ

-92 VKHSIRISG
+92 VKHSIRIGG

-112 DKTVKMTVGRKNAT
+112 DKAVKMTIGRKNAT

-132 SAVIG
+132 SAIIA
-137 NLISTAGLTG
+137 NLISAAGLTG
-147 DVTATST
+147 DVTATSA

-180 VIVTDGKLAV
+180 VIATDGALSV

-210 EFDAEI
+210 GFEAEI

-242 APPQLNQQGNL
+242 TPPQLNQQGNL

-258 AGVIGLAAFQMQ
+258 AGVIGLSSYQMQ
-270 TGAAIESTALDSWAK
+270 TGAAIESTALDTWVK
-285 ALQVKAGLARIRG
+285 ALQMKAGLARIRG
-298 KMSFQGSA
+298 TMSFQGSPK
-306 LAKVGALIKLVGVGA
+306 AKVGTLIKLVGVGA

-336 EAGHWITTAEFGV
+336 EAGQWITTAEFGV
-349 SPAWF
+349 SPTWF

-371 IGGLHVGKVMKLDED
+371 IGGLHVGKVTKLDGD

-414 YASSTF
+414 YASNAV
-420 GAFFVPELADEVVLG
+420 GAFFVPEVDDEVVLG

-456 PPYALAAENNTK
+456 PPYTLAAENNTK
-468 AIVTRCKSKIEF
+468 ALVTRCKSKIEF
-480 DEEKKVIT
+480 DEENKVIT
-488 VMTPAKNKVVLSDQ
+488 VITPGKNKIVLSDQ
-502 DQSILLLDQNNNR
+502 DKSILLLDQNNNR
-515 VELNPG
+515 AELNPS

-545 TISITSQADVKS
+545 AINISSQADVKS